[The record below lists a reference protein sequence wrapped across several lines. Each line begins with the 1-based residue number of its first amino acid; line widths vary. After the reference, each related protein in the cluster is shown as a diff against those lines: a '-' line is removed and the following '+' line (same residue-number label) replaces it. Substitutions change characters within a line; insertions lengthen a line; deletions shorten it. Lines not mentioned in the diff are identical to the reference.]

1 VWRAAA
7 PAAEA
12 DFILR
17 TFMGAIPAK
26 PCFRLLKERDGKF
39 KTHNERI
46 KTEVSSDTYPL
57 RGKANRACGE
67 APRAPIPTGAAKGC
81 PPPAGY
87 STVSASDARGAE
99 GAICP
104 GVVTMAEGP
113 TPCASQRGHLLLGD
127 RRIGLTPR
135 SHNNCL
141 GQGVKYPLGLPPLL
155 GLGPWCPSPR
165 H

>member
-81 PPPAGY
+81 PPPPA
-87 STVSASDARGAE
+87 TAPFPPRTPEAPRERSAQ
-99 GAICP
+99 
-104 GVVTMAEGP
+104 
-113 TPCASQRGHLLLGD
+113 ASSRW
-127 RRIGLTPR
+127 PR
-135 SHNNCL
+135 D
-141 GQGVKYPLGLPPLL
+141 LPPAQASV
-155 GLGPWCPSPR
+155 GTCSWGTGGSA
-165 H
+165 